1 DLIKFNSSSEY
12 FSLLAKN
19 GVILNSSIR
28 KAKILDEF
36 EKIEQESGFKIEIDE
51 DLLDEVV
58 AITEYPTALLGE
70 FESEFLSVPKEVIIT
85 SMKENQRY
93 FPVFKN
99 GELSNHFVVVSNA
112 ISDDSELIVKGN
124 EKVLRARLSDAKF
137 FWESDLNAE
146 FNAEKLKSVAYLNE
160 LGSVY
165 DKELREVSVA
175 KALAKRFDSELRAE
189 FGGDYKEALER
200 AVMLSKADLTSTMVG
215 EFSELQGIMGSYYA
229 KAKNEH
235 ALVAKAIK
243 EQYLPNGENSELP
256 SGIFSSVVAMAVK
269 FETLFALF
277 SIDKIPSGNKDPYAL
292 RRAALGLIKIA
303 LNSNLNLDIKSL
315 SDEVLAGYI
324 KFDTQ
329 KLLNFIKDRLYTLYD
344 FNPSVVK
351 ACINSGE
358 NDIKKLN
365 SAIVAL
371 GEISVSS
378 EFKDNFATF
387 KRLANIIKDEKIG
400 SLDESLFENDAEKA
414 LNSSFKEIKFNG
426 DYKAYLNSLF
436 GLKGV
441 IDEFFDKVMINVNDP
456 KIKANRI
463 ANIGQIYNAF
473 LKVADIKE
481 ISF

>member
-1 DLIKFNSSSEY
+1 
-12 FSLLAKN
+12 
-19 GVILNSSIR
+19 
-28 KAKILDEF
+28 
-36 EKIEQESGFKIEIDE
+36 
-51 DLLDEVV
+51 
-58 AITEYPTALLGE
+58 
-70 FESEFLSVPKEVIIT
+70 
-85 SMKENQRY
+85 
-93 FPVFKN
+93 
-99 GELSNHFVVVSNA
+99 
-112 ISDDSELIVKGN
+112 
-124 EKVLRARLSDAKF
+124 
-137 FWESDLNAE
+137 
-146 FNAEKLKSVAYLNE
+146 
-160 LGSVY
+160 
-165 DKELREVSVA
+165 
-175 KALAKRFDSELRAE
+175 
-189 FGGDYKEALER
+189 
-200 AVMLSKADLTSTMVG
+200 
-215 EFSELQGIMGSYYA
+215 GIMGGYYA

-235 ALVAKAIK
+235 ALVARAIS

-256 SGIFSSVVAMAVK
+256 KGIFSSVVAMAVK

-303 LNSNLNLDIKSL
+303 LNSDLNLDIKSL
-315 SDEVLAGYI
+315 SDEVLVGYK

-329 KLLNFIKDRLYTLYD
+329 KLLNFIKDRLYTLYE

-365 SAIVAL
+365 NAIIAL

-400 SLDESLFENDAEKA
+400 SLDESLFESDAERA
-414 LNSSFKEIKFNG
+414 LNSAFGEIEFNG

-436 GLKGV
+436 GLKGE

>member
-1 DLIKFNSSSEY
+1 
-12 FSLLAKN
+12 
-19 GVILNSSIR
+19 
-28 KAKILDEF
+28 
-36 EKIEQESGFKIEIDE
+36 
-51 DLLDEVV
+51 
-58 AITEYPTALLGE
+58 
-70 FESEFLSVPKEVIIT
+70 
-85 SMKENQRY
+85 
-93 FPVFKN
+93 
-99 GELSNHFVVVSNA
+99 
-112 ISDDSELIVKGN
+112 
-124 EKVLRARLSDAKF
+124 
-137 FWESDLNAE
+137 
-146 FNAEKLKSVAYLNE
+146 
-160 LGSVY
+160 
-165 DKELREVSVA
+165 
-175 KALAKRFDSELRAE
+175 
-189 FGGDYKEALER
+189 
-200 AVMLSKADLTSTMVG
+200 
-215 EFSELQGIMGSYYA
+215 
-229 KAKNEH
+229 NEH
-235 ALVAKAIK
+235 ALVTKAIK
-243 EQYLPNGENSELP
+243 EQYLPSGENSELP

-358 NDIKKLN
+358 NDIKKLD
-365 SAIVAL
+365 SAINAL

-441 IDEFFDKVMINVNDP
+441 IDEFFDKVMINVDDP